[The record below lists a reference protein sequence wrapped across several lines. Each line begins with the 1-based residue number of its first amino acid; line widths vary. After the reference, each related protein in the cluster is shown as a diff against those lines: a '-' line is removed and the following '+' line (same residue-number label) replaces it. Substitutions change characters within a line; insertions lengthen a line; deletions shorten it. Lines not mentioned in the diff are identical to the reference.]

1 MARYR
6 NESASWPMRVSL
18 TTRPLK
24 WRTPPP
30 VSGTCTVM
38 LAPSAAPSLMS
49 PFFERT
55 WTSYSNRPFITSS
68 PTSDRK
74 ISCSPASGVTVI
86 AGRAAMGRPEV
97 SHSNSWKN
105 IAACLVLRADGHRT
119 SRITR
124 KRDVGGSGS
133 LDRDRLARRDGTV
146 GAGAEQDGGGA
157 SRHDGRRGGPE
168 PPACE
173 DGTVVLARAG
183 PWRVAGRG
191 QQRRWRLRGGQ
202 GGRDHLRRPLAA
214 WVADAH
220 RDLDRRAAGGGQPH

>member
-1 MARYR
+1 
-6 NESASWPMRVSL
+6 
-18 TTRPLK
+18 
-24 WRTPPP
+24 
-30 VSGTCTVM
+30 M
-38 LAPSAAPSLMS
+38 LATSAAPSLMS

-55 WTSYSNRPFITSS
+55 WTSYSNSPFITSS

-86 AGRAAMGRPEV
+86 AGRDAMGRPEV

-105 IAACLVLRADGHRT
+105 IAACPEPRADGHRT

-157 SRHDGRRGGPE
+157 SRHDGRRGDPE
-168 PPACE
+168 PPARE
-173 DGTVVLARAG
+173 KETDDHTRAS
-183 PWRVAGRG
+183 PRRDAERR
-191 QQRRWRLRGGQ
+191 QQQHRRLRWGQ

-214 WVADAH
+214 W
-220 RDLDRRAAGGGQPH
+220 